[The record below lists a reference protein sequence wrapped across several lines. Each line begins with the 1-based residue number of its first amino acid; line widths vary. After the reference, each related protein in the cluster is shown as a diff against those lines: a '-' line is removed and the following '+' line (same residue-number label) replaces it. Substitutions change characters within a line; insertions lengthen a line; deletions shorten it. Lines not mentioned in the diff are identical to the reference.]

1 MFLMYI
7 CVHGHLCMYRYVH
20 VCSSMYRSQRI
31 TLDIN
36 LKYPVYLLGDGVS
49 FWPRDHQ
56 LG

>member
-7 CVHGHLCMYRYVH
+7 CMHGHLCMYRYVH